1 MKKVFKYLLVIFLLI
16 NLLIV
21 LSGKL
26 WLYKG
31 IAITYL
37 RGYTSA
43 YIDDFVYFPANTI
56 KAGKHQEWLISKNYN
71 KAKLPEFINVVNTEL
86 ETVAFMVIKN
96 DSIQYE
102 EYWHGYSADTMS
114 NSFSMAKSWVSTL
127 IGIAITEGKIKS
139 VDQKVCD
146 FLPNFCEGRNTE
158 LTIKDLLTMSS
169 GLNWIEDY
177 YNPIGQTAESY
188 YGKHLSELVN
198 NLKVIETPGKVFKYH
213 SSCTQLLTFIVE
225 AATGKTI
232 SEYASEKLWQPM
244 GAKHPALWNTDVE
257 GGDEKGF
264 CCINSNAR
272 DFARLGKLYMHQGN
286 WNEIQ
291 LLDSSY
297 VKDATSAASL
307 LDEKGAPNTNYGY
320 QFWLAERDGLAVY
333 YTRGLWGQYVICI
346 PEKNMIVVRLGR
358 KSGDYLPD
366 GHYEDFYQFIDAA
379 LEMYP

>member
-1 MKKVFKYLLVIFLLI
+1 MKKVFKYLVIIFVLI

-37 RGYTSA
+37 RGHTSA

-71 KAKLPEFINVVNTEL
+71 QAKLPEFINVVNTEL

-127 IGIAITEGKIKS
+127 IGVAIKEGKIKNI
-139 VDQKVCD
+139 DQRVCD
-146 FLPNFCEGRNTE
+146 FLPEFCIDDNSKI
-158 LTIKDLLTMSS
+158 TIKNLLTMSS
-169 GLNWIEDY
+169 GLNWEEDY
-177 YNPIGQTAESY
+177 HNPIGQTAQAY
-188 YGKHLSELVN
+188 YGN
-198 NLKVIETPGKVFKYH
+198 DLKGLIFSLKSIEEPGKIFRYH
-213 SSCTQLLTFIVE
+213 SSCTQILTFILE
-225 AATGKTI
+225 KATGQTI
-232 SEYASEKLWQPM
+232 SEYASEKLWQPL
-244 GAKHPALWNTDVE
+244 GAKHPALWSTDTPN
-257 GGDEKGF
+257 GDEKGF

-272 DFARLGKLYMHQGN
+272 DFARLGKLYLNFGN
-286 WNEIQ
+286 WNGVQI
-291 LLDSSY
+291 LDSSY
-297 VKDATSAASL
+297 VKEATFSSDL
-307 LDEKGAPNTNYGY
+307 IDKNGKKNKNYGY
-320 QFWLAERDGLAVY
+320 HFWISNYKNLDIY
-333 YTRGLWGQYVICI
+333 YARGLLGQYMICI
-346 PEKNMIVVRLGR
+346 PEKDMIVVRLGR
-358 KSGDYLPD
+358 KDGNNLED
-366 GHYEDFYQFIDAA
+366 GHNDDFYAFIDAA

>member
-1 MKKVFKYLLVIFLLI
+1 MKKVFKYLLVIFVLI

-127 IGIAITEGKIKS
+127 IGIAIKEGKIKNI
-139 VDQKVCD
+139 DQQICD
-146 FLPNFCEGRNTE
+146 FLPEFCVDDNSKI
-158 LTIKDLLTMSS
+158 TIKNLLTMSS
-169 GLNWIEDY
+169 GLNWDEDY
-177 YNPIGQTAESY
+177 HNPIGKTAQAH
-188 YGKHLSELVN
+188 YGDD
-198 NLKVIETPGKVFKYH
+198 LKGLIFSLKSIEEHGKTFRYH
-213 SSCTQLLTFIVE
+213 SSCTQILTFILE
-225 AATGKTI
+225 KATR
-232 SEYASEKLWQPM
+232 SEE
-244 GAKHPALWNTDVE
+244 
-257 GGDEKGF
+257 
-264 CCINSNAR
+264 
-272 DFARLGKLYMHQGN
+272 
-286 WNEIQ
+286 
-291 LLDSSY
+291 
-297 VKDATSAASL
+297 
-307 LDEKGAPNTNYGY
+307 
-320 QFWLAERDGLAVY
+320 
-333 YTRGLWGQYVICI
+333 
-346 PEKNMIVVRLGR
+346 VV
-358 KSGDYLPD
+358 
-366 GHYEDFYQFIDAA
+366 
-379 LEMYP
+379 